1 MGGTLAK
8 LHVIL
13 PSPPQAIEGMST
25 NEFMLQQ
32 ELEYSNKELLQ
43 AREMIHEM
51 RKRERELTD
60 RLSEQAQRHLQDSEK
75 FEDILLGA
83 SRPTMVVQRYQ
94 ELYSQVGY
102 MGCKIHCGQSL
113 VM

>member
-1 MGGTLAK
+1 
-8 LHVIL
+8 
-13 PSPPQAIEGMST
+13 MST

-102 MGCKIHCGQSL
+102 MECMIHCGQITGY
-113 VM
+113 VMTHDPLGPIADISVMVSP

>member
-1 MGGTLAK
+1 
-8 LHVIL
+8 
-13 PSPPQAIEGMST
+13 
-25 NEFMLQQ
+25 MLQQ
-32 ELEYSNKELLQ
+32 ELEYRNKELLQ
-43 AREMIHEM
+43 AREMIQQL

-94 ELYSQVGY
+94 ELYSQVGRVSHSSNALHPTY
-102 MGCKIHCGQSL
+102 WAWKLAVGENIVKDMWHSGMI
-113 VM
+113 